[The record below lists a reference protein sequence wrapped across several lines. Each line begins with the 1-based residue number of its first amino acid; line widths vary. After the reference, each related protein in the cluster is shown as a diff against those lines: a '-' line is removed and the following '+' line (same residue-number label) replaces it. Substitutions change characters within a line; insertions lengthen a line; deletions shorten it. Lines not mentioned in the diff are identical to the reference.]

1 MQAWIMGAPKTRR
14 RCHRQARKRHCAGPS
29 SFLHFLIA
37 RQALNQALNIVIIAA
52 IDNRQCDLRMQ
63 GPDSEYLSAFAFAF

>member
-1 MQAWIMGAPKTRR
+1 MQTWSMGAPRPAVDVTVRPAIDR
-14 RCHRQARKRHCAGPS
+14 AGPS

-63 GPDSEYLSAFAFAF
+63 RPDSEYLSAFAFAF